1 MCFFGL
7 RRKFVKRGGSI
18 ITVSYQVCKAQI
30 KDKVMEVLQRQEA
43 ISDEALEEY
52 ILNIAQ
58 EFAGYRLLSP
68 ADKAQLRK
76 EVFHGIRK
84 LDLLEELLTQ
94 PDITEIM
101 INGYDSIFI
110 ERNGQLQQYDGSF
123 ESEERY
129 MDIIQQI
136 VSKCNRVVNGANPI
150 VDARLEDGSRVNV
163 VLHPV
168 SLNGSAMTIRHFR
181 EDALTMEDLIRFGSI
196 TRECADFLQK
206 LVVAKYNIFISGGT
220 GAGKTS
226 FLNILSGYIPAEER
240 IITLE
245 DSAELK
251 LVNTP
256 NLVRLET
263 RNSGDSDVKPIKMR
277 DLIKTSLRM
286 RPSRIIVGEVRG
298 EECVDMLQAMNT
310 GQEGSMSTG
319 HSNSGKDMIMR
330 LETMCLM
337 AQELPLEA
345 IRRQL
350 LSINIIVHLGRL
362 RDHSRRVLEVWEL
375 IGLENGE
382 IQMKLLYAFKEEGE
396 ENGKILGTL
405 QKVGELFFTGK
416 LQMAGFSLPA

>member
-1 MCFFGL
+1 M
-7 RRKFVKRGGSI
+7 
-18 ITVSYQVCKAQI
+18 
-30 KDKVMEVLQRQEA
+30 
-43 ISDEALEEY
+43 SDEKIEEQ
-52 ILNIAQ
+52 ILKVAQ
-58 EFAGYRLLSP
+58 EFAVYRLLSP
-68 ADKAQLRK
+68 KDKERLCK
-76 EVFHGIRK
+76 EVFCAIRK
-84 LDLLEELLTQ
+84 LDLLEELLAQ
-94 PDITEIM
+94 PEITEIM
-101 INGYDSIFI
+101 INSYDSIFV
-110 ERNGQLQQYDGSF
+110 ERDGEVLRYEGAF

-181 EDALTMEDLIRFGSI
+181 EDALTMEDLIRLGSI
-196 TRECADFLQK
+196 TAECAELLK
-206 LVVAKYNIFISGGT
+206 NLVAAKYNIFISGGT

-226 FLNILSGYIPAEER
+226 FLNILSGYIPTEER

-256 NLVRLET
+256 NIVRLET
-263 RNSGDSDVKPIKMR
+263 RNSSDIDVKPIKMR

-337 AQELPLEA
+337 AQELPLEV
-345 IRRQL
+345 IRRQI

-362 RDHSRRVLEVWEL
+362 RDRSRRVLEVWEL
-375 IGLENGE
+375 TGIENGE
-382 IQMKLLYAFKEEGE
+382 VQMHLLYMFCEEGE
-396 ENGKILGTL
+396 EDGKVLGTL
-405 QKVGELFFTGK
+405 QKVDELWGTEKLRAAGISIFT
-416 LQMAGFSLPA
+416 